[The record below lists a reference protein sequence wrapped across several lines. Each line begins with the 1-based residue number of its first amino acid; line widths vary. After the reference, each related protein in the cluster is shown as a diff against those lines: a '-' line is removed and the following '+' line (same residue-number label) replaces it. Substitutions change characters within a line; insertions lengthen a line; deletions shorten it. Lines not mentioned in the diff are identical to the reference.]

1 MGVLEGLLSEE
12 TLAGRG
18 RLCQAE
24 LRPLAFSMLAE
35 LVHHARGH
43 LSAGQLQHTVHLFS
57 RRAPACPPAR
67 RATPARPRS
76 LHRGLPPSL
85 SRTPPRFLA
94 LAACSTRRHGAPPVR
109 APGRP
114 TRGGRARR
122 NLQDVSLAPGV
133 DITSTRLLLNL
144 VEVLLQRRSPA
155 AAASDHRPLL
165 AKILA
170 ALVSK
175 LAALRA
181 VSARLLAEGAR
192 PPRAAAPAA
201 PRIQISQEVPSHD
214 EQRQGRLIMAPREPR
229 RQRMC
234 AARTSG
240 WHVRADAK
248 TKADKAARA
257 DAAAAGRAGQ
267 PAAAGAAA
275 APAAPAPGEA
285 AAARPAAPARDGVG
299 AAPAARHPE
308 RPGQG
313 NGLAPEAPTAMDTGQ
328 GAARPALAAAPEQGG
343 GAAAPAPPAAPQG
356 PGPPAAGAPERVILH
371 LQQRSEHDK
380 EARASGPRAL
390 AASAKAGGGGAVACL
405 VSEWGLSG
413 TYCGRRAPAAR
424 ARRRPR
430 SCSGA
435 ALQRTHAA
443 LRRDARRAPRAGGAD
458 DRRAED
464 AARRP
469 EAGPVRALAL
479 RRQGARAARPACRPL
494 AGARPHPRAAAGR
507 APSSCSQ
514 PEWSPARCLQA
525 RHMARRRPADARRP
539 GRARR
544 RAWAW
549 PTRRWRWRRARSARA
564 CRACA

>member
-1 MGVLEGLLSEE
+1 V
-12 TLAGRG
+12 
-18 RLCQAE
+18 
-24 LRPLAFSMLAE
+24 
-35 LVHHARGH
+35 
-43 LSAGQLQHTVHLFS
+43 
-57 RRAPACPPAR
+57 
-67 RATPARPRS
+67 
-76 LHRGLPPSL
+76 
-85 SRTPPRFLA
+85 
-94 LAACSTRRHGAPPVR
+94 
-109 APGRP
+109 
-114 TRGGRARR
+114 
-122 NLQDVSLAPGV
+122 
-133 DITSTRLLLNL
+133 TS
-144 VEVLLQRRSPA
+144 
-155 AAASDHRPLL
+155 
-165 AKILA
+165 
-170 ALVSK
+170 
-175 LAALRA
+175 
-181 VSARLLAEGAR
+181 SARAAQLLRRESR
-192 PPRAAAPAA
+192 
-201 PRIQISQEVPSHD
+201 SV
-214 EQRQGRLIMAPREPR
+214 LAPREPR

-240 WHVRADAK
+240 WRARADAK

-257 DAAAAGRAGQ
+257 DAAATGRAGQ

-285 AAARPAAPARDGVG
+285 AAARAAAPARDGVG

-328 GAARPALAAAPEQGG
+328 GTARPAPAAAPEQGG

-356 PGPPAAGAPERVILH
+356 PGPPAAAAPERVILH

-390 AASAKAGGGGAVACL
+390 AASAKAGRGGAVAWL
-405 VSEWGLSG
+405 ASKWGLSG

-424 ARRRPR
+424 ARGRPR

>member
-1 MGVLEGLLSEE
+1 
-12 TLAGRG
+12 
-18 RLCQAE
+18 
-24 LRPLAFSMLAE
+24 
-35 LVHHARGH
+35 
-43 LSAGQLQHTVHLFS
+43 LQHPTARHATGA
-57 RRAPACPPAR
+57 RA
-67 RATPARPRS
+67 RA
-76 LHRGLPPSL
+76 
-85 SRTPPRFLA
+85 
-94 LAACSTRRHGAPPVR
+94 
-109 APGRP
+109 P
-114 TRGGRARR
+114 TRGSRTRR

-133 DITSTRLLLNL
+133 DITSIRLLLNL

-479 RRQGARAARPACRPL
+479 RRQGARAARPARRPL

-507 APSSCSQ
+507 APSSCLQ
-514 PEWSPARCLQA
+514 PEWSPARCSQA
-525 RHMARRRPADARRP
+525 
-539 GRARR
+539 
-544 RAWAW
+544 
-549 PTRRWRWRRARSARA
+549 
-564 CRACA
+564 